1 MKITGEKEVRS
12 LIDSGKRL
20 QNVMRGHIN
29 IRQEFE
35 DWRKQVLR
43 TLIASDL
50 PGVLQE
56 RHWFV
61 ERILE
66 PGHVRLGIQCLK
78 NLLDGS
84 SEHRNEQFVS
94 SSLFRDSRA
103 ITVEHWSELSETAL
117 MFVEFLPDQWVLL
130 YHQVD
135 DDGTEETWA
144 QKGPDFRKKFPY
156 ENVMVY
162 DWPTVEDHCRKWRV
176 KGFRHRD
183 VVLEDVKFPTN
194 WIEI

>member
-1 MKITGEKEVRS
+1 MKITGEEEVKS
-12 LIDSGKRL
+12 LIDSGKHL
-20 QNVMRGHIN
+20 QNVMCGRFN
-29 IRQEFE
+29 VTQEFE

-50 PGVLQE
+50 PGALQE

-66 PGHVRLGIQCLK
+66 PGHVGLGIQCLK

-84 SEHRNEQFVS
+84 SEHRNEEFVS
-94 SSLFRDSRA
+94 SSLFRDSRS
-103 ITVEHWSELSETAL
+103 ITVEHWIEPSESAF

-130 YHQVD
+130 YHLVD

-144 QKGPDFRKKFPY
+144 QKGPDFRTFPY
-156 ENVMVY
+156 NNVMVY
-162 DWPTVEDHCRKWRV
+162 NWPTVEDHCRKWRV
-176 KGFRHRD
+176 KGFRNRD
-183 VVLEDVKFPTN
+183 VVLEDVKFPEN